1 MHNRLI
7 RLIIRAFSFDFPKI
21 MQSINNGNLSFFQLV
36 ADTLNSD
43 DLGSAEGDN
52 SNSTIYKGTNG
63 DLNANPDDDQARLR
77 LKRKLQRNR
86 TSFTND
92 QIDSLEKEFERTHYP
107 DVFARERL
115 ASKISLPEARI
126 QVWFSNRR
134 AKWRREEKLRN
145 QRKTPTNNATSS
157 VPGNAEHNHLMEMR
171 NELAVNSN
179 QNISNP
185 SYSPPR
191 LNLNSGFNSSVYS
204 SLVAPPPPPPPTQP
218 SQPPPVSLA
227 EYNSMYMP
235 TGTNGLCLQQRELT
249 PTYQCHIS
257 RAPIVSQPPGPHHHW
272 PNQSSSPSYETYL
285 SLGYSSHGS
294 RESACSP
301 NQSYQMN
308 ASGENIP
315 FPKYKFYQNVY

>member
-1 MHNRLI
+1 L
-7 RLIIRAFSFDFPKI
+7 
-21 MQSINNGNLSFFQLV
+21 SICV
-36 ADTLNSD
+36 PADTLNSD

-52 SNSTIYKGTNG
+52 SNSTIYKATLGG
-63 DLNANPDDDQARLR
+63 DLTAAPDDDQARLR

-145 QRKTPTNNATSS
+145 QRKTPSNS
-157 VPGNAEHNHLMEMR
+157 VPPQAPQAEPNHLMDMR
-171 NELAVNSN
+171 NDLAVNSN

-185 SYSPPR
+185 PSYSPPR
-191 LNLNSGFNSSVYS
+191 LNLNAGFNGSVYS
-204 SLVAPPPPPPPTQP
+204 SLVPPPPPPQAPQS
-218 SQPPPVSLA
+218 SQPPPVSLS
-227 EYNSMYMP
+227 EYNAMYMSS
-235 TGTNGLCLQQRELT
+235 GSNGLCLQQRELT

-257 RAPIVSQPPGPHHHW
+257 RTPIVSQPTAPHHHHHHHW
-272 PNQSSSPSYETYL
+272 PTEPSSSPSYETYL
-285 SLGYSSHGS
+285 SLGYTSGHGS